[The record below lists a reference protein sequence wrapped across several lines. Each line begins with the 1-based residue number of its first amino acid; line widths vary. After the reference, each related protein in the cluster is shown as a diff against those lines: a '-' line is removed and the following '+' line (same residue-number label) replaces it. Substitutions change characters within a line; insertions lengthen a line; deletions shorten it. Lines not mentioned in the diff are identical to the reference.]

1 MARDQYASVEAF
13 LDALTPEVRD
23 AVERLRRLITAAE
36 PRLTETVKWNS
47 PNYVLDGVD
56 RLTVN
61 VDRAGLV
68 RLILHRGTEV
78 AEQKGAAPNFEGDP
92 HGLLTWHSDI
102 RASLLVTDA
111 LDEDAA
117 TDVVRA
123 WLAFQAES

>member
-1 MARDQYASVEAF
+1 MTRPQFATVAEF
-13 LDALTPEVRD
+13 LAAQTPPVRD
-23 AVERLRRLITAAE
+23 AVERLRGMVTAAE
-36 PRLTETVKWNS
+36 PRLVETVKWNS
-47 PNYVLDGVD
+47 PNYVLDGTD

-61 VDRAGLV
+61 VDRADRV

-78 AEQKGAAPNFEGDP
+78 AEQKGAAPSFSGDP
-92 HGLLTWHSDI
+92 HGLLTWHSNI

-123 WLAFQAES
+123 WLAFQTEG

>member
-13 LDALTPEVRD
+13 RDAQTPEVRD
-23 AVERLRRLITAAE
+23 AVDRLRRLATAAE

-68 RLILHRGTEV
+68 RLILHRGTGV
-78 AEQKGAAPNFEGDP
+78 AEHKGAAPDFGGDP

-111 LDEDAA
+111 LDVDAA

-123 WLAFQAES
+123 WLAS